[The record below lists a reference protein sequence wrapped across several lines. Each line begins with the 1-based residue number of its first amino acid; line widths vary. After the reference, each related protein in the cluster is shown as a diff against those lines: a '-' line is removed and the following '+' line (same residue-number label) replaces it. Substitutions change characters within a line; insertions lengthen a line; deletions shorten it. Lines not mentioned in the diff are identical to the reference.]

1 MEHVP
6 GLIDQYPLMGLVL
19 LLVLGAAGLPFPED
33 LTLLLCGFLIA
44 NDVLRPWPALVFIYA
59 VLAGVDF
66 LFFSL
71 GRKYGPGIIN
81 RRPFRHILSR
91 ERTAL
96 LEEKFRKWGLLL
108 VILGRHIVVLRT
120 QLTIG
125 AGIFRMP
132 PFKFLVAD
140 LITVPVTMAIMIG
153 LGYAGATSLQIV
165 RKDVTRV
172 EHWVLLAAVSAMVVY
187 LMFQTWKSR
196 RS

>member
-1 MEHVP
+1 
-6 GLIDQYPLMGLVL
+6 
-19 LLVLGAAGLPFPED
+19 
-33 LTLLLCGFLIA
+33 
-44 NDVLRPWPALVFIYA
+44 
-59 VLAGVDF
+59 
-66 LFFSL
+66 
-71 GRKYGPGIIN
+71 
-81 RRPFRHILSR
+81 
-91 ERTAL
+91 
-96 LEEKFRKWGLLL
+96 
-108 VILGRHIVVLRT
+108 
-120 QLTIG
+120 
-125 AGIFRMP
+125 MP